1 MKTIH
6 YAIVAALVTAVF
18 GLAGTAEART
28 TMNKY
33 LRYQHE
39 VKATVGTTAAAPL
52 HAWKHLSRFARENHE
67 KAGLG
72 GRVFPAMDREILP
85 KNFRNNPN

>member
-18 GLAGTAEART
+18 GLAGTAEARGS
-28 TMNKY
+28 MNKY
-33 LRYQHE
+33 LKYQQE
-39 VKATVGTTAAAPL
+39 VAATAGATAATPL
-52 HAWKHLSRFARENHE
+52 HAWQHQSRFAREIHE

-72 GRVFPAMDREILP
+72 GKTFPEVEMIRLP
-85 KNFRNNPN
+85 KNFRNN